1 MPAVYVVFV
10 CVRQG
15 DQFTSGF
22 VKVNPNSKIPALVD
36 NGAPGGKVRRRR
48 RRWWSLLPCASKV
61 SGHLGHVMP
70 AVSCFCC
77 VFGLGQICR
86 GVVDSSRLPKLPSL
100 LCRAVSLACDAG
112 YFWRALLCWKGR
124 RDRSLAWLRTLLSTL
139 SLSLCLRGSKG
150 IKTSLLCLRPPCAY
164 HSAAAVDFPMIR
176 MELFFDLLNYLR
188 FFFFASRCF
197 CCSSRAAFPPCPPP
211 ARPLCSGGDKNAH
224 RTITSSSTS
233 LYTCSRPATSSCT
246 WPRRAESSS
255 PRTRR
260 LRRSASTGC
269 SST

>member
-48 RRWWSLLPCASKV
+48 EEVVVVVAVRASKV

-100 LCRAVSLACDAG
+100 LCRAVSLAACDAG
-112 YFWRALLCWKGR
+112 HFWRVLLCWIGR
-124 RDRSLAWLRTLLSTL
+124 RDRSLAWLRTLVSTL

-150 IKTSLLCLRPPCAY
+150 SKTSLLCLRPPCAY

-188 FFFFASRCF
+188 IFFFCVPVLLLLLARCL
-197 CCSSRAAFPPCPPP
+197 SPLPPP
-211 ARPLCSGGDKNAH
+211 
-224 RTITSSSTS
+224 
-233 LYTCSRPATSSCT
+233 
-246 WPRRAESSS
+246 
-255 PRTRR
+255 
-260 LRRSASTGC
+260 RSAVVF
-269 SST
+269 